1 MGKLENDLPKIIKDA
16 LHKEDKATRGLVT
29 TLLHQVIIN
38 QNKASKETIIKKA
51 LDDEID
57 KYIST
62 GLIDGS
68 VLEEC

>member
-1 MGKLENDLPKIIKDA
+1 MGNLESDLPKIIQDA
-16 LHKEDKATRGLVT
+16 LHEEDKATRGLVA